1 MWPEG
6 YLEQFGN
13 RLDDFLAEA
22 VPTTLAA
29 LTPTQREHVTTGAG
43 DFPFDILQAFLHSE
57 LSYEDTVSRIVS
69 ITGTWT
75 NAPSGS
81 QWALARLQLDDYFLA
96 IELCH
101 LELTIRGVEQRWED
115 DLMDEV
121 GLDVELRHRR
131 DDGDDGA
138 HDD

>member
-1 MWPEG
+1 MKCAHMQESDRD
-6 YLEQFGN
+6 YCVQ
-13 RLDDFLAEA
+13 RLKRSVGCCRRRIRA
-22 VPTTLAA
+22 
-29 LTPTQREHVTTGAG
+29 GAG
-43 DFPFDILQAFLHSE
+43 
-57 LSYEDTVSRIVS
+57 
-69 ITGTWT
+69 
-75 NAPSGS
+75 
-81 QWALARLQLDDYFLA
+81 WALARLQLDDYFLA

-101 LELTIRGVEQRWED
+101 LELTVRGVEQRWED

>member
-81 QWALARLQLDDYFLA
+81 QWALGPLSSTAYSERVGIGIRWDEEAFSPLLTLA
-96 IELCH
+96 ETSSIPTPH
-101 LELTIRGVEQRWED
+101 GQ
-115 DLMDEV
+115 
-121 GLDVELRHRR
+121 
-131 DDGDDGA
+131 A
-138 HDD
+138 YS